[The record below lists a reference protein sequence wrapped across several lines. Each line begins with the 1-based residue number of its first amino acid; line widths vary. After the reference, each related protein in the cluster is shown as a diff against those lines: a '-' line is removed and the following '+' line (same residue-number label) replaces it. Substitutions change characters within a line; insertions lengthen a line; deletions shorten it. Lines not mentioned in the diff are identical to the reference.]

1 MGMEGKPKTADSSQ
15 LFTIRVWIESVNP
28 DTRQVRI
35 QVKHVLSGATR
46 TFLQWPAVIAFIET
60 QTQVQGSIDT
70 LQ

>member
-1 MGMEGKPKTADSSQ
+1 MEGNPKTADSSQ
-15 LFTIRVWIESVNP
+15 LFTIRVWMESVNP

-60 QTQVQGSIDT
+60 QIQEKGSMNT
-70 LQ
+70 MQ

>member
-1 MGMEGKPKTADSSQ
+1 MTLEGKPKTSGSSQ

-46 TFLQWPAVIAFIET
+46 TFLQWPSVIAFIET
-60 QTQVQGSIDT
+60 QIQENGSINT
-70 LQ
+70 MP